1 MKKTEGHPFG
11 WPSFFQVA
19 GKMMR
24 LSARRWWL
32 MVPVSRNRE
41 NYSFL
46 EPSPSFLPFEQ
57 LSADLP
63 EQQEALFSPASADF
77 EEQHA
82 ACDLL
87 QEAFPSLL
95 DDLASFEQ
103 VDFEVASDFFSVA
116 EEPPKAT
123 FFVEEPA
130 SFLDWAT

>member
-32 MVPVSRNRE
+32 MVLVSQNRE

-63 EQQEALFSPASADF
+63 EQQEALFSPASAVF

-87 QEAFPSLL
+87 QEAFSSLL
-95 DDLASFEQ
+95 IDLASFEQ
-103 VDFEVASDFFSVA
+103 DDFFAILDASS
-116 EEPPKAT
+116 EDTPPKT
-123 FFVEEPA
+123 MSFVEELA
-130 SFLDWAT
+130 SFLDWDT

>member
-11 WPSFFQVA
+11 WPSFIQVA

-82 ACDLL
+82 ACDLP
-87 QEAFPSLL
+87 QEALPSLL
-95 DDLASFEQ
+95 PDLASFEQ
-103 VDFEVASDFFSVA
+103 EDVFAILEDSSEDT
-116 EEPPKAT
+116 PPNT
-123 FFVEEPA
+123 MSFDEEPA
-130 SFLDWAT
+130 FFFD